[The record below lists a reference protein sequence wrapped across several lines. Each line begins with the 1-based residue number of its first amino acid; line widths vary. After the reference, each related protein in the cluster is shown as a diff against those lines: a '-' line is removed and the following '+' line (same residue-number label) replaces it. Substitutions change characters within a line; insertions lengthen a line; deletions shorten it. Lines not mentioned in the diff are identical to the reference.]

1 MKLTAVCLG
10 AARGVQAAQASRLA
24 TQAVRL
30 PKVAMSLK
38 ANCQTSLAWQLV
50 VADVAQVVYQKRWCG
65 ERWQGRDELG
75 GEEVGGGDVCGAK
88 ERGERRRLVSSS
100 SSLNSSPSQHLFA
113 AFLIR
118 FAGVLYG
125 SDRTVAAGGCGC
137 SGASAGTCGPG
148 AKDGSAL
155 EALVVVALL
164 HRQ

>member
-10 AARGVQAAQASRLA
+10 AARGVQAAQSSQLA

-38 ANCQTSLAWQLV
+38 ANCQTSLAWHLGAAE
-50 VADVAQVVYQKRWCG
+50 VAEVVYQKRWCG
-65 ERWQGRDELG
+65 KRWQGRDELG
-75 GEEVGGGDVCGAK
+75 GEEVRGGDVCGAK
-88 ERGERRRLVSSS
+88 ERGERRRLVSPS

-125 SDRTVAAGGCGC
+125 IDCTSAAGGCGC
-137 SGASAGTCGPG
+137 V
-148 AKDGSAL
+148 L
-155 EALVVVALL
+155 LVLVLVDQGRRMALL
-164 HRQ
+164 